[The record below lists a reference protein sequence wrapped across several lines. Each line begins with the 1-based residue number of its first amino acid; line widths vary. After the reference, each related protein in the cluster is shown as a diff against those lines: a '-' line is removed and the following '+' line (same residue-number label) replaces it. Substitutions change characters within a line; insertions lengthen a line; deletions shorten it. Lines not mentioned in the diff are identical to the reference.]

1 MTERDVEFGPC
12 CFCGQ
17 RIERTSIDPLS
28 VPVATVGEKWQV
40 WFAHAR
46 CFKERLVTSGE
57 VDLSP
62 VHF

>member
-1 MTERDVEFGPC
+1 MTARAVEFGPC
-12 CFCGQ
+12 CFCG
-17 RIERTSIDPLS
+17 RSIEPTDVDPLKVS
-28 VPVATVGEKWQV
+28 VQTSREKWQV

-46 CFKERLVTSGE
+46 CFKDRLVKSGE